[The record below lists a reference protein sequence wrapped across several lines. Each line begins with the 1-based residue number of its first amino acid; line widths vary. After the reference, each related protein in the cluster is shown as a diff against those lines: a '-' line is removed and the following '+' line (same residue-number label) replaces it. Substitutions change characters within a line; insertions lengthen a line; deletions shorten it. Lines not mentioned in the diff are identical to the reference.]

1 MYRRPYPRRLV
12 APEGE
17 SACYHC
23 YGRCVNKERLL
34 GDGEAKDRFIAELRR
49 VAGFCGV
56 EVLTFCVMSNHYH
69 ILVRVDPR
77 AKEADDK
84 ELGRRFRTLYGEG
97 KCPYINM
104 DARRVV
110 SVLDSKLDDAEAVR
124 AHLKSRMGDLAG
136 FMKTLKQRYSVW
148 YNGERGRV
156 GTLWAERYKS
166 CMVQDSPHVLRVVGA
181 YIELNPV
188 RAGLAER
195 AEAYRWSGYGAAV
208 GGEAS
213 PSLRAWARGGVAG
226 MLGADN
232 PVCAARKEVDEE
244 GEEACGTGFSGAREF
259 EKEAGKFLRSYGLLL
274 RVKDDTGKNR
284 GAKEGGSLQNFHRM
298 PGLLRGAAVGTRAFV
313 ERWSG
318 RLRRRRE
325 AAPVPCGEGL
335 EEAEI
340 FHARPVR
347 VHYGD
352 TAAGREAS
360 SG

>member
-1 MYRRPYPRRLV
+1 M
-12 APEGE
+12 APKGE

-34 GDGEAKDRFIAELRR
+34 GDGEAKDRFVAELRR
-49 VAGFCGV
+49 VAAFCGV

-69 ILVRVDPR
+69 ILVRIDLK
-77 AKEADDK
+77 AKEVEDK
-84 ELGRRFRTLYGEG
+84 ELVRRFRALYGED

-104 DARRVV
+104 DAGRVA

-124 AHLKSRMGDLAG
+124 VHLKSRMGELAG

-166 CMVQDSPHVLRVVGA
+166 CVVQDSPHVLRVVGA

-213 PSLRAWARGGVAG
+213 PSLRAWAHAGIAG
-226 MLGADN
+226 MLGALN
-232 PVCAARKEVDEE
+232 PVCEARIDEE
-244 GEEACGTGFSGAREF
+244 GEKDESRGTGHRCSE
-259 EKEAGKFLRSYGLLL
+259 EEAEAFVESYGLLV
-274 RVKDDTGKNR
+274 RMKDDTGR
-284 GAKEGGSLQNFHRM
+284 DSGTLSVGLPASGLFGHL

-313 ERWSG
+313 SSMMEQAGLNLS
-318 RLRRRRE
+318 RE
-325 AAPVPCGEGL
+325 PAECGGTPNPV
-335 EEAEI
+335 
-340 FHARPVR
+340 FHARRPR
-347 VHYGD
+347 LRAGD
-352 TAAGREAS
+352 LVEG
-360 SG
+360 